1 MQVDTLAARSDG
13 AAVLSRLIDAALA
26 DEEGNTLRR
35 EIAALGVPAPTPAAA
50 PSAGRAA

>member
-1 MQVDTLAARSDG
+1 VLA
-13 AAVLSRLIDAALA
+13 RLIEAALA

-35 EIAALGVPAPTPAAA
+35 EIAALGANPTPAPIAA